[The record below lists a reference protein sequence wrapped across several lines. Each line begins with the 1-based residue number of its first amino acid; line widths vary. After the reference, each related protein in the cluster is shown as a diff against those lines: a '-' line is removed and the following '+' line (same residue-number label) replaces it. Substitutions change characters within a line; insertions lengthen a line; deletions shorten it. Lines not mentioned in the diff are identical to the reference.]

1 MATETNHIKICA
13 KALQTDN
20 INPNPNIFLSSFL
33 SLLPLSL
40 HLFLLLCFLLP
51 TLLILAFTYL
61 SYTNLNNMIPSI
73 ECSQL
78 NRDNRYINNM
88 YEKNN
93 NFIEETVVINWV
105 WRRARRGC
113 ESSQYELDIVRCHQ
127 VEISGKRNS
136 FYSLLREES

>member
-20 INPNPNIFLSSFL
+20 TNPNPNIFLFFFL
-33 SLLPLSL
+33 SLLPFSL
-40 HLFLLLCFLLP
+40 HLFLLLCLLLP

-61 SYTNLNNMIPSI
+61 SYINLNNMILPI

-88 YEKNN
+88 YAKKNN
-93 NFIEETVVINWV
+93 CIEETVVINWV
-105 WRRARRGC
+105 WRRASRGC
-113 ESSQYELDIVRCHQ
+113 KSSQYELDIVRCHQ
-127 VEISGKRNS
+127 VDISGKRNN
-136 FYSLLREES
+136 FYNLLREES